1 MSLKKTWPFRLHI
14 GILMIAVLL
23 ISCIGLAVFIYHA
36 NIRLVE
42 KQTAKLLDYVTGRIT
57 TEVEQIL
64 ESPKAVTSIISRQQ
78 SAESLGHATTFRQRM
93 NTLPFFTEIL
103 DHSSRFLSIYAGYSN
118 GEFFQLKKYT
128 PEIIP
133 DNNIPSSLTGL
144 KWIVRSIDKQDRKKH
159 QLTTLYL
166 DADLKILHTQKAAS
180 DYDPRKRSWFKKAL
194 QSPEIQ
200 RSDVQMF
207 ASDRQLGFIVSR
219 KTKNYSQNNSSS
231 FYSVIATSVYL
242 STLSESIKKQ
252 QITPGSEIVI
262 FDIGG
267 GLVAYKDINK
277 LIVRENNQFKQGKL
291 SQLTTKN
298 IDKVFKQWQSGLYKN
313 NVPFDYK
320 LNNETWRTIIIKL
333 KIQPGSP
340 LFLLIAIPHKEL
352 YQQIRR
358 IRNSALSITI
368 LFLLIFLPV
377 TLYLARRIST
387 PLMRLADET
396 NAIKNFDFR
405 EHHLPDSNISE
416 IDHLNTSLSDMKSTI
431 RRFLDINM
439 IVASEENFERL
450 LPRLLNET
458 LSVSKAESIALYLV
472 DQNDHLSLA
481 EIRNRHSDTT
491 PGTDEVSPVTE
502 YAQIT
507 TYPDILLRA
516 INSKKPV
523 VAEVSSSEFKAH
535 GLKIMLQDHSCTTRN
550 SIAIP
555 LFNRKHELIGVMLLV
570 TSNKIE
576 PSLLEFITAICSSSA
591 ITLETRSLI
600 QAQKELFEAFVKL
613 IAGAIDAKSPYTGG
627 HCARVPVLTKMLATA
642 ADESSQGYFKDFKI
656 PDDQWEA
663 IHIASWLH
671 DCGKVTTPEYVVD
684 KATKLETI
692 YDRIHEIRMRFEVLH
707 RDAELE
713 FWKTL
718 AQEPLAEQQQQDLRN
733 RLERQLTQLQ
743 TDFAFI
749 AQCNKGGEFMSENDI
764 EKLNNLAQI
773 TWFRYFDD
781 RLGISEDE
789 KLRKDRQPETS
800 LPATEY
806 LLSDKP
812 EHLFQ
817 RTDNRF
823 SAPDNPWGFKMKVPQ
838 WLYNRGELYNL
849 SVSRGTLSEE
859 ERFKIN
865 EHIVQTIIMLSELP
879 LPRHLKSIIEL
890 AGGHHEKLDG
900 SGYPRGLTAEQMSPV
915 ARMMAVADIFEALT
929 AVDRPYKKGKT
940 LSEAVKIMSFMV
952 KDRHIDA
959 DIFKLFLTSGIYLDY
974 ARQYLKPEQI
984 DEVDIKKYL

>member
-1 MSLKKTWPFRLHI
+1 MHLKKSWPFRLHI
-14 GILMIAVLL
+14 GTLMIGVLL
-23 ISCIGLAVFIYHA
+23 ISCIGLSVFIYDA

-42 KQTAKLLDYVTGRIT
+42 KQTAKLLNYVISRIT
-57 TEVEQIL
+57 NEVEQIT

-78 SAESLGHATTFRQRM
+78 SVESLGHATTFRQRM

-103 DHSSRFLSIYAGYSN
+103 DHTNQFLSIYAGYSN
-118 GEFFQLKKYT
+118 GDFFQIKKYT
-128 PEIIP
+128 PEILP
-133 DNNIPSSLTGL
+133 DKNIQSSLIGL
-144 KWIVRSIDKQDRKKH
+144 KWIVRSIDNQDRKKH

-200 RSDVQMF
+200 RTDIQMF
-207 ASDRQLGFIVSR
+207 ASDRQLGFIISR
-219 KTKNYSQNNSSS
+219 KTKNYSQNNNTN
-231 FYSVIATSVYL
+231 FYSVIGTSVYL
-242 STLSESIKKQ
+242 STLSEIIKKQ
-252 QITPGSEIVI
+252 QITPSSEIII
-262 FDIGG
+262 FDING
-267 GLVAYKDINK
+267 GLVAYKDINQ
-277 LIVRENNQFKQGKL
+277 LIVKENNQFKQGNL
-291 SQLTTKN
+291 SSLAIKN
-298 IDKVFKQWQSGLYKN
+298 MDDIFKQWQSGRYKN

-340 LFLLIAIPHKEL
+340 LFLLIAIPHNEL
-352 YQQIRR
+352 YQQIRQ
-358 IRNSALSITI
+358 IRNTALSITI
-368 LFLLIFLPV
+368 VFLLIFLPV

-387 PLMRLADET
+387 PLKRLADET
-396 NAIKNFDFR
+396 DAIKSFDFS

-450 LPRLLNET
+450 LPKLLNET

-472 DQNDHLSLA
+472 NQDNQLSLA
-481 EIRNRHSDTT
+481 EIRTRNNNTNDLLPIS
-491 PGTDEVSPVTE
+491 ETE
-502 YAQIT
+502 QST
-507 TYPDILLRA
+507 SYPNILLRA
-516 INSKKPV
+516 INSKKTV
-523 VAEVSSSEFKAH
+523 VAEVSSSEFREH
-535 GLKIMLQDHSCTTRN
+535 GLNVMLQEHSSTTRN

-555 LFNRKHELIGVMLLV
+555 LFNRKHELIGVMLLI
-570 TSNKIE
+570 TANKIE
-576 PSLLEFITAICSSSA
+576 SSLLEFITAICSSSA

-627 HCARVPVLTKMLATA
+627 HCARVPVLTKMLAKA
-642 ADESSQGYFKDFKI
+642 ADEASQGYFKDFKI

-692 YDRIHEIRMRFEVLH
+692 YDRIHEVRMRFEVLH
-707 RDAELE
+707 RDTELE

-718 AQEPLAEQQQQDLRN
+718 AQEPLSEKQKQDLKDRLEQQ
-733 RLERQLTQLQ
+733 LEQLQ
-743 TDFAFI
+743 ADFAFI
-749 AQCNKGGEFMSENDI
+749 AQCNEGGEFMSENDI
-764 EKLNNLAQI
+764 ERLNKLAQI
-773 TWFRYFDD
+773 TWLRYFND

-789 KLRKDRQPETS
+789 RLRKDRQPETS
-800 LPATEY
+800 LPATEH

-812 EHLFQ
+812 EHLFS
-817 RTDNRF
+817 RKDSHF

-849 SVSRGTLSEE
+849 SVAKGTLSEE

-879 LPRHLKSIIEL
+879 FPRHLKSIAEL

-929 AVDRPYKKGKT
+929 AIDRPYKKGKT
-940 LSEAVKIMSFMV
+940 LSEAIKIMSFMV
-952 KDRHIDA
+952 QERHIDG

-984 DEVDIKKYL
+984 DEVDINKYI